1 MDQRIIMKKYSK
13 LNYFLFAFC
22 LYTLPILAQGSGT
35 GFDDDVVD
43 NAPTAS
49 INNYLPLLVLIA
61 LVIGFI
67 LLRKKINN
75 QNTN

>member
-1 MDQRIIMKKYSK
+1 MDQRITMKKNSK
-13 LNYFLFAFC
+13 LKFILIACSFYSVSA
-22 LYTLPILAQGSGT
+22 LAQGGT

>member
-22 LYTLPILAQGSGT
+22 LYTIPILAQGSGT

-43 NAPTAS
+43 NAPVAP
-49 INNYLPLLVLIA
+49 INNYIPILFITAIAFGFLV
-61 LVIGFI
+61 F
-67 LLRKKINN
+67 RKKINN
-75 QNTN
+75 QSTN

>member
-1 MDQRIIMKKYSK
+1 MDQRIIMKKNSK
-13 LNYFLFAFC
+13 LKFSIIGCCIYSVS
-22 LYTLPILAQGSGT
+22 ILAQGGT

-49 INNYLPLLVLIA
+49 INNYIPLLFATA
-61 LVIGFI
+61 LFFGFMQ
-67 LLRKKINN
+67 LRKKINN